1 MRGPPLLGSRP
12 EVRGF
17 LGQTRKLRQKRSSP
31 TIDSAWVWPYNSIAS
46 WGAVAQLGERVN
58 GIHEVVGSIPISS
71 TKIFFILFNKVQ
83 DVHDIKH
90 FLPTNGSL
98 WSKKIY

>member
-1 MRGPPLLGSRP
+1 MGDCEGSVRGPPLLGSRP

-17 LGQTRKLRQKRSSP
+17 LRQTRKLRQKGSSP
-31 TIDSAWVWPYNSIAS
+31 TIDSACVWPYNSIAS

-71 TKIFFILFNKVQ
+71 TKIFSSCSIRFRMSMILSAS
-83 DVHDIKH
+83 
-90 FLPTNGSL
+90 SL
-98 WSKKIY
+98 